1 MPCAGLRPGTPGSGH
16 QQLELSPATSGLE
29 PPLTGGLW
37 TLPNVRRTRCS
48 VGIPE
53 DAVPRLLRTLLLLPL
68 LLAPAFPAAAVSLVT
83 LTLDPTESSLTPMLG
98 APQSLSGT
106 LTLSLG
112 DVPPGGGNTAFDLVG
127 LAITASGGGTIGIDP
142 SVIGPLLGVLHPAGD
157 WLFPVLSLLLT
168 QPSTS
173 DLSLSI
179 ADVTGVVTF
188 GSDGSLASLSSA
200 FSIDTGLAVGN
211 LAVNVVA
218 VPEPGTLPLLAGAL
232 ATLATI
238 AQRRRREAIR

>member
-1 MPCAGLRPGTPGSGH
+1 M
-16 QQLELSPATSGLE
+16 
-29 PPLTGGLW
+29 
-37 TLPNVRRTRCS
+37 
-48 VGIPE
+48 
-53 DAVPRLLRTLLLLPL
+53 PRLLRTLLLLPL